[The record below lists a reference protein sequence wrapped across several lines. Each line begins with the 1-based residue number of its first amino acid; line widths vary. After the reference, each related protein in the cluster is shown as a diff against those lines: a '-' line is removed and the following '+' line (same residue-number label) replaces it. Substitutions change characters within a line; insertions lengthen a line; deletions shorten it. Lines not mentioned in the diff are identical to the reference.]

1 MRHST
6 AKVGRRPCDLIGPA
20 AGQRG
25 QETLQA
31 IFAVSFVLVP
41 VLFSTLEIGNL
52 LHLWIGQHA
61 AAAAGA
67 RVAGEAGEDDA
78 EVRDRIDQEL
88 RDGGIDPAACAVDV
102 SPPQVGWH
110 EPITVT
116 IRSRRHVGIPFLF
129 ERDVDLV
136 SSFTA
141 RGEVNH

>member
-1 MRHST
+1 MRL
-6 AKVGRRPCDLIGPA
+6 AD
-20 AGQRG
+20 QRG

-31 IFAVSFVLVP
+31 IFAVAFILVP
-41 VLFSTLEIGNL
+41 VLFSTIEIGNV

-67 RVAGEAGEDDA
+67 RVAGEVGEDDA
-78 EVRDRIDQEL
+78 DVRDRIDSEL
-88 RDGGIDPAACAVDV
+88 RGAGLDPANCTIEVTPARVA
-102 SPPQVGWH
+102 WH
-110 EPITVT
+110 QPITVS

-129 ERDVDLV
+129 QRDLDLV